1 MTELKKGGID
11 TDILLTEGKS
21 AFFVWE
27 WQWMDNEAE
36 SGDDGSESET
46 DITVVPETDPEEE
59 SEAEEDGASC
69 DQPIFHTITF
79 KCIGCTRDTK
89 YQQTLEK
96 LSINYA
102 MLEQI

>member
-11 TDILLTEGKS
+11 TDILLTEGES

-36 SGDDGSESET
+36 NGDDGSESET

-69 DQPIFHTITF
+69 DPPVFHTISVLVVRGT
-79 KCIGCTRDTK
+79 
-89 YQQTLEK
+89 QN
-96 LSINYA
+96 INKH
-102 MLEQI
+102 